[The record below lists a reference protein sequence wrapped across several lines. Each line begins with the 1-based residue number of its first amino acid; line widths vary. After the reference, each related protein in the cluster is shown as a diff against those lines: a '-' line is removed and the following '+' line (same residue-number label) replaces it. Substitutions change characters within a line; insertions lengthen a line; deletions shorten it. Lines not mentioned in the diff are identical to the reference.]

1 MRDKRW
7 CITFASRDGTRS
19 TRTVNAPDYAAAVT
33 RAEEIALGRLRI
45 VSIAMLW
52 HNPASL
58 AARLYDYGANR

>member
-1 MRDKRW
+1 MPDKRW

-45 VSIAMLW
+45 VSIAMLDW

-58 AARLYDYGANR
+58 AACLYD